1 MSLQRWV
8 DMAITSLTLSSMC
21 GCTWLQS
28 SAPPPPPPPMP
39 WLRACCYS
47 STHLSVHKTLTH
59 IHSSGVIACLRA
71 NRSLSLSLS
80 LILYLGTVL
89 LSYTLINRLVTVSFF
104 SSWIAQSWHWKLHML
119 HLVAASQ
126 LWVLFFFF
134 TNFSFISFI
143 NWTRVSCQVN
153 CLNN

>member
-1 MSLQRWV
+1 
-8 DMAITSLTLSSMC
+8 MAITSLTLS
-21 GCTWLQS
+21 CTWLQS
-28 SAPPPPPPPMP
+28 STPLPPPPPRM
-39 WLRACCYS
+39 RACCYS
-47 STHLSVHKTLTH
+47 STQLSVHKTLTH
-59 IHSSGVIACLRA
+59 VHSSGVIACLRA

-89 LSYTLINRLVTVSFF
+89 LSYTLINGSVTVSFF
-104 SSWIAQSWHWKLHML
+104 SFWIAQSLHRKL
-119 HLVAASQ
+119 HLVVASQ
-126 LWVLFFFF
+126 LWVSFFLLFLFFFYFF